1 MSYNYN
7 HCTLMGRLTKDPDFK
22 QITESFCKLTFILA
36 VTRRYRK
43 DNGKN
48 ETDFIPITLTGNI
61 ASVGSQLLTKGAPV
75 LVYGSIQVRS
85 YEKENERRWATE
97 VVAENFQILNK
108 KKHTSGE
115 LPSSNINSSA
125 EESS

>member
-75 LVYGSIQVRS
+75 LVYGSIQVRN

-97 VVAENFQILNK
+97 VIAENFQILNK
-108 KKHTSGE
+108 KKHTSEE
-115 LPSSNINSSA
+115 LSSSNINSST

>member
-43 DNGKN
+43 DNGKH

-75 LVYGSIQVRS
+75 LVYGSIQVRN

-97 VVAENFQILNK
+97 VLAENFQILNK
-108 KKHTSGE
+108 KKHTSEE
-115 LPSSNINSSA
+115 LSSSNINSST

>member
-115 LPSSNINSSA
+115 LASSNINSSA

>member
-1 MSYNYN
+1 
-7 HCTLMGRLTKDPDFK
+7 MGRLTKDPDFK